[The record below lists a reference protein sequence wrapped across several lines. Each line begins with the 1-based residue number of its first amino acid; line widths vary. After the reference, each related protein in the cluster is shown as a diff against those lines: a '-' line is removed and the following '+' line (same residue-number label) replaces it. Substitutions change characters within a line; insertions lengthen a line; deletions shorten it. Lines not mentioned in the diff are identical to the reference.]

1 MISKRFYTEKHAHV
15 VLCVQINMGMFFI
28 IFFLPNEK
36 PSLTYIKEGF
46 KFVGTQ
52 LFDATNIK

>member
-28 IFFLPNEK
+28 IFFPAKRKAL
-36 PSLTYIKEGF
+36 LDIHQG
-46 KFVGTQ
+46 G
-52 LFDATNIK
+52 L